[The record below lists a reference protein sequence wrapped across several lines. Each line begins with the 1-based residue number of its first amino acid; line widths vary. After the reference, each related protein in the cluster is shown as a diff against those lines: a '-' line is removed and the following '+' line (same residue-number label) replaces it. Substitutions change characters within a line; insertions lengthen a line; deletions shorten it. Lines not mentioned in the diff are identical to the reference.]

1 MRKILFTFLIL
12 YSSLACKAQ
21 KISIFGY
28 INDSTNG
35 EALMYSSCYDS
46 INSVGITSNAM
57 GYFNLKVKKGEKVAL
72 KITHIGYSTQSIN
85 LIPFKDTTINI
96 HLSPKQEQLE
106 EVVVSEYASIQKQDI
121 LGKITVPI
129 KTIQSIPSFVGIP
142 DLMKAITF
150 IPGVSGGREGYSN
163 IYVRGGDRG
172 QNLVLLDGIKLY
184 NTNHVGGFLSLLNS
198 DVLKHVDVYKGG
210 FPARY
215 GGRASSIIDIYSKD
229 GGNDKMHGKVNLGI
243 LNSSLILEGPIGKQL
258 TFFIAGRT
266 SYYNLLNLA
275 STDID
280 DSGSEIYKYNFHD
293 INSKMT
299 WQIHKNH
306 KLSLSLFTSKDKQT
320 YDYTFVNSSTRTSSE
335 GNGMNIETKGASM
348 LYRGKI
354 SQRLFMENLVAYS
367 SYNNSL
373 YTSNTERR
381 NNLQI
386 VRTVNSSSDIEDYSA
401 KSRFD
406 FYQSNNYSLRTGIEA
421 SHYRFT
427 PGLQNNF
434 YENNYTNVLNDTTI
448 GFINKLK
455 STEISLYQENEIDIT
470 PNLQINIGV
479 RGIGY
484 FCKDTSFFRF
494 EPRLSL
500 RWLAAKNLSFKG
512 NFTKMN
518 QFNHVL
524 VNNVEG
530 FEREIWFSATKEL
543 LPQQAQQVSVGVFY
557 GNENLHLD
565 FSVEAFYKKMQNLQ
579 EYKSPVM
586 DENSLDNISNIVAK
600 NGIGKARGFE
610 LYAKKDFTRLN
621 LNLNYTLSW
630 SDRQFDELNNG
641 EWYPFLYDRRH
652 DLSLISLFNINKKYS
667 IGANFI
673 FTTGAAVT
681 LPVGFSKHDDL
692 VYQYYIYESMN
703 NKRLPPYHRLD
714 LSVTRKTT
722 TSRGNT
728 SKWTLNIF
736 NAYARQN
743 PVYIYYDT
751 NTGKVYQKSLFSIV
765 PTINYSLEF

>member
-1 MRKILFTFLIL
+1 MIKINIILISIL
-12 YSSLACKAQ
+12 YVFVCEAQ
-21 KISIFGY
+21 KVAINGY
-28 INDSTNG
+28 IYDSTNG
-35 EALMYSSCYDS
+35 EVLMYTTCYDS
-46 INSVGITSNAM
+46 TNSVGLTSNAM
-57 GYFNLKVKKGEKVAL
+57 GYFNLTVNKGRRVAL
-72 KITHIGYSTQSIN
+72 KITHIGYSPQYISI
-85 LIPFKDTTINI
+85 IPFQDTTINI
-96 HLSPKQEQLE
+96 HLSPKQEQLG
-106 EVVVSEYASIQKQDI
+106 EVVVSEYASIQKQDV

-150 IPGVSGGREGYSN
+150 IPGISGGQEGYSN

-172 QNLVLLDGIKLY
+172 QNLILLDGIKLY

-215 GGRASSIIDIYSKD
+215 GGRASSIIDTYSKD
-229 GGNDKMHGKVNLGI
+229 GDKNGIHGKVNLGI

-275 STDID
+275 STE
-280 DSGSEIYKYNFHD
+280 SEIYKYNFHD

-299 WQIHKNH
+299 WQIHKTH
-306 KLSLSLFTSKDKQT
+306 KLSLSLFSSKDKQT

-335 GNGMNIETKGASM
+335 GNGMNIETKGASL

-367 SYNNSL
+367 SYNNNL

-381 NNLQI
+381 NNQQI
-386 VRTVNSSSDIEDYSA
+386 VETVNSSSDIEDYSA

-406 FYQSNNYSLRTGIEA
+406 FYHSNRYTIRTGMEA

-455 STEISLYQENEIDIT
+455 STEISLYQENKIDIT
-470 PNLQINIGV
+470 PDLQINIGV

-484 FCKDTSFFRF
+484 FCKDTSFFRL

-500 RWLAAKNLSFKG
+500 RWLATKNLSFKT
-512 NFTKMN
+512 NLTKMN

-524 VNNVEG
+524 VNNVDG
-530 FEREIWFSATKEL
+530 FEREVWFSATKDL
-543 LPQQAQQVSVGVFY
+543 LPQQAQQVSVGIFY
-557 GNENLHLD
+557 GNEDLHLD
-565 FSVEAFYKKMQNLQ
+565 FSIEAFYKKMQNLQ

-652 DLSLISLFNINKKYS
+652 DLSLISLFNINKKYN

-681 LPVGFSKHDDL
+681 LPVGFSKNDDL

-714 LSVTRKTT
+714 LSVTRKTK

>member
-1 MRKILFTFLIL
+1 
-12 YSSLACKAQ
+12 
-21 KISIFGY
+21 
-28 INDSTNG
+28 
-35 EALMYSSCYDS
+35 
-46 INSVGITSNAM
+46 M
-57 GYFNLKVKKGEKVAL
+57 GYFNLTVNKGRRVAL
-72 KITHIGYSTQSIN
+72 KITHIGYSPQYISI
-85 LIPFKDTTINI
+85 IPFQDTTINI
-96 HLSPKQEQLE
+96 HLTPKQEQLG
-106 EVVVSEYASIQKQDI
+106 EVVVSEYASIQKQDV

-129 KTIQSIPSFVGIP
+129 RTIQSIPSFVGIP

-150 IPGVSGGREGYSN
+150 IPGVSGGQEGYSN

-229 GGNDKMHGKVNLGI
+229 GDKDKIHGRINLGI
-243 LNSSLILEGPIGKQL
+243 LNSSLALDGPIGKQL

-266 SYYNLLNLA
+266 SYYNLLNQTV
-275 STDID
+275 SESD
-280 DSGSEIYKYNFHD
+280 DSEEETYKYNFYD
-293 INSKMT
+293 INSKLT
-299 WQIHKNH
+299 WKFHNNH
-306 KLSLSLFTSKDKQT
+306 KLSLSFFTSKDKQT
-320 YDYTFVNSSTRTSSE
+320 YDYTFDNSSTRTSSE
-335 GNGMNIETKGASM
+335 GNGMNIETKGVSL

-381 NNLQI
+381 NNQQI
-386 VRTVNSSSDIEDYSA
+386 VETVNSSSDIEDYSA

-406 FYQSNNYSLRTGIEA
+406 FYQSNNYTLRTGIEA
-421 SHYRFT
+421 SYYRFT
-427 PGLQNNF
+427 PGLQNNL
-434 YENNYTNVLNDTTI
+434 YENDYTSVLNDTTI
-448 GFINKLK
+448 GFVNKLE
-455 STEISLYQENEIDIT
+455 STEISFYQENEIDIT
-470 PNLQINIGV
+470 PKLQVNLGV
-479 RGIGY
+479 RGVRY
-484 FCKDTSFFRF
+484 FCKDTSFFRL

-500 RWLAAKNLSFKG
+500 RWLVTKNLSIKA
-512 NFTKMN
+512 NYTIMN

-524 VNNVEG
+524 VNNVDG
-530 FEREIWFSATKEL
+530 FEREIWFSATKDL
-543 LPQQAQQVSVGVFY
+543 LPQQSKQASAGVFY
-557 GNENLHLD
+557 GKEDWQFDL
-565 FSVEAFYKKMQNLQ
+565 SIEAFYKKMYNLQ

-600 NGIGKARGFE
+600 NGTGKARGFE
-610 LYAKKDFTRLN
+610 LYAKKDFSRLN

-630 SDRQFDELNNG
+630 SDRRFDELNNG
-641 EWYPFLYDRRH
+641 EWFPFLYDRRH
-652 DLSLISLFNINKKYS
+652 DLSLISLFNINKRYS

-673 FTTGAAVT
+673 FTTGSAVT
-681 LPVGFSKHDDL
+681 LPVGFSKQDDL
-692 VYQYYIYESMN
+692 VYQYYIYEKMN

-714 LSVTRKTT
+714 LAITRKTK

-728 SKWTLNIF
+728 TKWSLNIF

-751 NTGKVYQKSLFSIV
+751 NTGKVYQKSLFSII
-765 PTINYSLEF
+765 PTINYSFEF